1 MFKIVLVALFLVL
14 NLYSNEVYILPK
26 QGEQIKDKISESIT
40 NAKSE
45 ILVAMYNFSY
55 KKFAKDLVDVSKNGV
70 KITVFLDAK
79 KVKEDSEVF
88 EYLKKNNIKVVLV
101 KDKMHL
107 KVALIDSKV
116 AIFGS
121 TNWTKESFEEN
132 YELIYISEDEKTVKT
147 LSSFIKSL

>member
-1 MFKIVLVALFLVL
+1 MFKIVLIALFLVL

-26 QGEQIKDKISESIT
+26 QGEQIKDKINESIT

-45 ILVAMYNFSY
+45 ILIAMYNFSY
-55 KKFAKDLVDVSKNGV
+55 KKFAKDLVDASKNGV

>member
-1 MFKIVLVALFLVL
+1 MFKIILISLFLVL

-26 QGEQIKDKISESIT
+26 QGEQIKGKISESIT

-45 ILVAMYNFSY
+45 ILIAMYNFSY
-55 KKFAKDLVDVSKNGV
+55 KKFAKDLVEASKNGV
-70 KITVFLDAK
+70 KITVFLDSK
-79 KVKEDSEVF
+79 KVKEDSEISD
-88 EYLKKNNIKVVLV
+88 YLKKNNIKIVLM

-107 KVALIDSKV
+107 KLAIIDSKV

-132 YELIYISEDEKTVKT
+132 YELIYISEDEKTVET

>member
-1 MFKIVLVALFLVL
+1 MFKIVLISLFLVL

-26 QGEQIKDKISESIT
+26 QGDEIKDKISESIL

-55 KKFAKDLVDVSKNGV
+55 KKFAKDLVDASKKGV

-79 KVKEDSEVF
+79 KVKEDSEIF
-88 EYLKKNNIKVVLV
+88 DYLKKNDIKVVLM

-107 KVALIDSKV
+107 KLALIDSKV

-132 YELIYISEDEKTVKT
+132 YELVYLSEDKKTIET
-147 LSSFIKSL
+147 LTTFIKSL

>member
-1 MFKIVLVALFLVL
+1 MFKIILIALFLVL

-45 ILVAMYNFSY
+45 ILIAMYNFSY
-55 KKFAKDLVDVSKNGV
+55 KKFAKDLVDASKNGV

-79 KVKEDSEVF
+79 KVKEDPEIS

>member
-1 MFKIVLVALFLVL
+1 MFKTVLISLFLIL
-14 NLYSNEVYILPK
+14 NLYSNEVYLLPK
-26 QGEQIKDKISESIT
+26 QGEEIKDKISESIT

-55 KKFAKDLVDVSKNGV
+55 KKFAKDLVDASKNGV

>member
-1 MFKIVLVALFLVL
+1 MFKIVLIALFLVL

-45 ILVAMYNFSY
+45 ILIAMYNFSY
-55 KKFAKDLVDVSKNGV
+55 KKFAKDLVDASKNGV

-79 KVKEDSEVF
+79 KVKEDSEIF
-88 EYLKKNNIKVVLV
+88 DYLKKNDIKVVLM

-107 KVALIDSKV
+107 KLALIDSKI

-121 TNWTKESFEEN
+121 TNWTKESFEEKHQYVN
-132 YELIYISEDEKTVKT
+132 IENMEKRLKR
-147 LSSFIKSL
+147 LSQTK

>member
-1 MFKIVLVALFLVL
+1 MFKIVLISLFLVL

-45 ILVAMYNFSY
+45 ILIAMYNFSY
-55 KKFAKDLVDVSKNGV
+55 KKFAKDLLDASKNGV

-79 KVKEDSEVF
+79 KVKEDPEIS

>member
-55 KKFAKDLVDVSKNGV
+55 KKFAKDLVDASKNGV

-132 YELIYISEDEKTVKT
+132 YELIYISGDEKTVKT
-147 LSSFIKSL
+147 LSSFIKSP

>member
-1 MFKIVLVALFLVL
+1 MFKIILISLFLVL

-55 KKFAKDLVDVSKNGV
+55 KKFAKDLVDASKNGV

>member
-14 NLYSNEVYILPK
+14 NLYSKEVYILPK

-55 KKFAKDLVDVSKNGV
+55 KKFAKDLVDASKNGV

-79 KVKEDSEVF
+79 KVKEDPEIS

>member
-1 MFKIVLVALFLVL
+1 MFKIVLIALFLVL

-45 ILVAMYNFSY
+45 ILVSMYIFSY
-55 KKFAKDLVDVSKNGV
+55 KKFAKDLVDASKNGV

-79 KVKEDSEVF
+79 KVKEDPEIS

>member
-1 MFKIVLVALFLVL
+1 
-14 NLYSNEVYILPK
+14 
-26 QGEQIKDKISESIT
+26 
-40 NAKSE
+40 
-45 ILVAMYNFSY
+45 MYNFSY
-55 KKFAKDLVDVSKNGV
+55 KKFAKDLVDASKNGV

>member
-1 MFKIVLVALFLVL
+1 MFKIFIISIFLVI
-14 NLYSNEVYILPK
+14 NIFANEVYILPK

-45 ILVAMYNFSY
+45 ILIAMYNFSY
-55 KKFAKDLVDVSKNGV
+55 KKFAKDLVEASKNGV
-70 KITVFLDAK
+70 KITVFLDSK
-79 KVKEDSEVF
+79 KVKEDSDISD
-88 EYLKKNNIKVVLV
+88 YLKKNNIKVVLM

-107 KVALIDSKV
+107 KLAIIDSKV

-132 YELIYISEDEKTVKT
+132 YELIYISEDEKTVET
-147 LSSFIKSL
+147 LSFFIKSL

>member
-45 ILVAMYNFSY
+45 ILIAMYNFSY
-55 KKFAKDLVDVSKNGV
+55 KKFAKDLVDASKNGV

-79 KVKEDSEVF
+79 KVKEDSEIS

-121 TNWTKESFEEN
+121 TNWTKESFEVN

>member
-1 MFKIVLVALFLVL
+1 MFKIVLISLFLVL

-26 QGEQIKDKISESIT
+26 QGEEIKDKISESIT

-55 KKFAKDLVDVSKNGV
+55 KKFAKDLVDASKNGV

-79 KVKEDSEVF
+79 KVKEDPEIS

>member
-1 MFKIVLVALFLVL
+1 MFKIVLIALFLVL

-26 QGEQIKDKISESIT
+26 QGEQITDKISESIT

-45 ILVAMYNFSY
+45 ILIAMYNFSY
-55 KKFAKDLVDVSKNGV
+55 KKFAKDLVDASKKGV

-79 KVKEDSEVF
+79 KVKEDSEIADF
-88 EYLKKNNIKVVLV
+88 LKKNDIKVVLI

-107 KVALIDSKV
+107 KLAIFDSKL

-121 TNWTKESFEEN
+121 VNWTKESFEEN
-132 YELIYISEDEKTVKT
+132 YELVYICEDKKTIDS
-147 LSSFIKSL
+147 LNSFIKSF

>member
-26 QGEQIKDKISESIT
+26 QGDEIKDKISESIT

-55 KKFAKDLVDVSKNGV
+55 KKFAKDLVDASKNGV

-79 KVKEDSEVF
+79 KVKEDPEIS

>member
-1 MFKIVLVALFLVL
+1 MFKIILIALFLVL

-45 ILVAMYNFSY
+45 ILIAMYNFSY
-55 KKFAKDLVDVSKNGV
+55 KKFAKDLVDASKNGV